1 MANAQKRGFRFPW
14 GGDERPDESADL
26 HAVTAEGLAER
37 LGTTSDDLDQ
47 PMHPADTAE
56 EEQTVAERA
65 AVAESSVEDEAGAVS
80 EMTDAAPEPRA
91 RAAWPEHDRRGS
103 ERPFAAAGSPP
114 SAPSSRA
121 TNPLVAGLVKAMRE
135 AARTAR
141 GEAVSTLRSEA
152 SAREEAIRADS
163 TANAGELRKVADAD
177 IAGIREWSKAELT
190 RVREET
196 EHRIGARRD
205 QLVAETEAE
214 AQATEQTLQ
223 RLADAVARFE
233 AETDA
238 FFEALLAEED
248 PARLAGLAERMPQPP
263 TLDDFS
269 AVRVGTLDAG
279 EAGVPPPV
287 AEDGSEPKTATAPEV
302 EPEPGAEA
310 VAEDSREAAAD
321 TRADA
326 GDHLDP
332 ETAAAA
338 EAESLAGLD
347 GQTQLLVSG
356 LSGMAAIAAFK
367 GGLLHVPGVSA
378 VSVMTTA
385 SGEIAFTVT
394 HDAEADLRDALR
406 SMPGFAARVMAD
418 DGSSVMVAATAVAA

>member
-37 LGTTSDDLDQ
+37 LGATSDDLDQ
-47 PMHPADTAE
+47 PKHPAATAE
-56 EEQTVAERA
+56 EEQTVAEPA
-65 AVAESSVEDEAGAVS
+65 AVAES
-80 EMTDAAPEPRA
+80 AAPNETRGESESAESAADGGA
-91 RAAWPEHDRRGS
+91 RPTWPEHDRRGP
-103 ERPFAAAGSPP
+103 ERRFTAAAAAQALP
-114 SAPSSRA
+114 SRRPA
-121 TNPLVAGLVKAMRE
+121 NPLVAGLVRAMRD

-141 GEAVSTLRSEA
+141 DESVSTLRTEA

-163 TANAGELRKVADAD
+163 TTNAGELRKVADAD

-196 EHRIGARRD
+196 EQRIGARRD

-223 RLADAVARFE
+223 RLADAVAQFE

-248 PARLAGLAERMPQPP
+248 PARLAGLAERMPPPP

-269 AVRVGTLDAG
+269 AGRVAG
-279 EAGVPPPV
+279 PHGDGAGAPAPAATDEA
-287 AEDGSEPKTATAPEV
+287 EPDPQ
-302 EPEPGAEA
+302 AEA
-310 VAEDSREAAAD
+310 DVASAPQPAA
-321 TRADA
+321 T
-326 GDHLDP
+326 DHLDS

-338 EAESLAGLD
+338 EAASLAGLD

-356 LSGMAAIAAFK
+356 LTGMAAIAAFK
-367 GGLLHVPGVSA
+367 GGLLHMPGVSA

-385 SGEIAFTVT
+385 SGDIAFTVT

-406 SMPGFAARVMAD
+406 SMPGFDARVMAD